1 MCTPDVPV
9 HLCSTYL
16 EFESLQSLKGVRMV
30 PELRLCDSN
39 SGGTGASQSAT
50 PLPDAPSIAPWC
62 ARRGRPVH
70 PLAARRKTTPA
81 NCHDCRTPDHSH
93 REFPCIRAGRWRH
106 GFHAATTDAGCIRA
120 WSAEQPEFGVGIACG
135 PAGPVGID
143 VDAHET
149 PLPERDRLLPGIS
162 IPPSASLHE
171 LQHGF
176 HRLALLAARRAAEDP
191 AQDVSTLRVRT
202 PPGGLHIWYAAAP
215 GHTWR
220 RSAGSSPVRAL
231 AWQVD
236 VGAHGGDILAPGTR
250 TAVGT
255 YRALEPMHHPARLPD
270 WLAVELTRTG
280 HCPAP
285 PAQRDRATPVPQRAR
300 ESVLAAGGGLRL
312 AEATPATVL
321 APALDCT
328 AVTEG
333 ARFSAQLNRA
343 AYTVDGLVATG
354 RLAAL
359 HAEAA
364 LVAAAV
370 QVRPGQERRTLRV
383 IQPGML
389 AGSRRPLD
397 LGDRT

>member
-1 MCTPDVPV
+1 
-9 HLCSTYL
+9 
-16 EFESLQSLKGVRMV
+16 MV
-30 PELRLCDSN
+30 PELRLCDSD
-39 SGGTGASQSAT
+39 SGRTGASQPAT
-50 PLPDAPSIAPWC
+50 PVPDAPSIAPWC

-70 PLAARRKTTPA
+70 RPAARRKTPPA
-81 NCHDCRTPDHSH
+81 HCHDCRTPDHSH
-93 REFPCIRAGRWRH
+93 REYPCIRAGRRRH

-120 WSAEQPEFGVGIACG
+120 WWAEQPEFGVGIACG

-143 VDAHET
+143 GDAHET
-149 PLPERDRLLPGIS
+149 PPPERDRLLPGIS

-176 HRLALLAARRAAEDP
+176 HSLALLVALRAAEDP

-202 PPGGLHIWYAAAP
+202 PSGGLHISYAAAP
-215 GHTWR
+215 GHAWR

-255 YRALEPMHHPARLPD
+255 YRALEPMHRPARLPD
-270 WLAVELTRTG
+270 WLAVELVRTG

-285 PAQRDRATPVPQRAR
+285 PTQRDRATPVPHGAR
-300 ESVLAAGGGLRL
+300 ETVLAAGGGLRL

-321 APALDCT
+321 ALDCT
-328 AVTEG
+328 AVTGG
-333 ARFSAQLNRA
+333 ARFSARLNRA
-343 AYTVDGLVATG
+343 AYTVDGLVATD

-364 LVAAAV
+364 LVVAAV

-383 IQPGML
+383 IRPGML
-389 AGSRRPLD
+389 AGSCRPLD
-397 LGDRT
+397 LGDRR